1 MKRALS
7 FLLAIAMIM
16 TLMGCGNT
24 KDNDTTSNDENT
36 GTHVVTDHNGFE
48 IEVPNEIDKIVVC
61 DILPL
66 SSVLAVFFDSA
77 DKIVGMSSTAM
88 SAAENGLLG
97 EIYPEILDA
106 ETGFIDGSTVN
117 TEELMKLE
125 PDVVFY
131 NAVRSELGEQ
141 LRNAGF
147 AAIGVSVNKW
157 EYDCIET
164 LNNWI
169 SLLSEIFPDNDKTES
184 IEARSKEMYE
194 LVQERVAE
202 IPEEERKT
210 VFFLYKYSD
219 TSIETSGKK
228 FFGQWWADATG
239 SINVGEAM
247 ETDNSVNVNME
258 QIYEWNPSV
267 IFITNFTSA
276 GPEDLYGNTVGNYDW
291 SVVDAVK
298 NQRVYKMPLGM
309 YRSYTPGADTPV
321 TLLWM
326 AKTTYPE
333 YFEDIDITEEAIS
346 YYKEV
351 FGVELTADQVE
362 SIFAP
367 AEEVG
372 SGF

>member
-1 MKRALS
+1 
-7 FLLAIAMIM
+7 
-16 TLMGCGNT
+16 
-24 KDNDTTSNDENT
+24 
-36 GTHVVTDHNGFE
+36 
-48 IEVPNEIDKIVVC
+48 
-61 DILPL
+61 
-66 SSVLAVFFDSA
+66 
-77 DKIVGMSSTAM
+77 
-88 SAAENGLLG
+88 
-97 EIYPEILDA
+97 
-106 ETGFIDGSTVN
+106 
-117 TEELMKLE
+117 
-125 PDVVFY
+125 
-131 NAVRSELGEQ
+131 
-141 LRNAGF
+141 
-147 AAIGVSVNKW
+147 
-157 EYDCIET
+157 
-164 LNNWI
+164 
-169 SLLSEIFPDNDKTES
+169 
-184 IEARSKEMYE
+184 
-194 LVQERVAE
+194 
-202 IPEEERKT
+202 
-210 VFFLYKYSD
+210 
-219 TSIETSGKK
+219 
-228 FFGQWWADATG
+228 
-239 SINVGEAM
+239 M